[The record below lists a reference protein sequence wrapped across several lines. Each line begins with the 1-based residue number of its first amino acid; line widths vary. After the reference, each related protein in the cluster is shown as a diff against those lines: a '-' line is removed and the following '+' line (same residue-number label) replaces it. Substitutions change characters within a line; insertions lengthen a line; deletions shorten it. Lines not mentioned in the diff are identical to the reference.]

1 MPSKT
6 WTDLAP
12 ELLIQILKSSDSFAD
27 VTSLSSTSR
36 KMFIIWKTNIDVIC
50 DAILPRTVPCYAQA
64 RELMEA
70 QEKVAGNEHPLLGC
84 QSAVGRAQ
92 WMLKGADK
100 AASAIADFESDI
112 RLSNWYESERE
123 SVTLAER
130 TDFIRA
136 FYRAAKLAT
145 LGEDSLPTRLLS
157 SWSMLDLAQVWDV
170 VAWLVDSA
178 FINAYKHGFDSGLAW
193 QPPDRSHPV
202 TVGVEKGE
210 SWANTCTS
218 LTELS
223 RDLYELKFELG
234 QGSIRE
240 VFLSPFIVRVRY
252 SDEQETNR
260 GAPLADLL
268 KLASEKGTRYNVT
281 YKLSEA

>member
-1 MPSKT
+1 
-6 WTDLAP
+6 
-12 ELLIQILKSSDSFAD
+12 
-27 VTSLSSTSR
+27 
-36 KMFIIWKTNIDVIC
+36 MFIIWKTNIDVIC

-70 QEKVAGNEHPLLGC
+70 QEKVAGNEHPVLGC
-84 QSAVGRAQ
+84 QSAVDRAQ
-92 WMLKGADK
+92 WMLKGANT
-100 AASAIADFESDI
+100 AASAFADFKSDI
-112 RLSNWYESERE
+112 CLSNWYESERE

-136 FYRAAKLAT
+136 FYRGAKLAT

-157 SWSMLDLAQVWDV
+157 SWSTLDLAQVRDV
-170 VAWLVDSA
+170 MAWLVDSA
-178 FINAYKHGFDSGLAW
+178 FNNAYEYGFDSGLAW
-193 QPPDRSHPV
+193 QPPDRSHPF

-218 LTELS
+218 LTGLF
-223 RDLYELKFELG
+223 RDLYELTSEPD
-234 QGSIRE
+234 QGSTSE
-240 VFLSPFIVRVRY
+240 VFHFPSIVRVRY
-252 SDEQETNR
+252 PDEHETNR

-268 KLASEKGTRYNVT
+268 KLASEKGTRYNFT